1 MKRGQLTMNCLA
13 SWVVF
18 WSVSVPAGSPPSVP
32 GASGPSSLHGGVL
45 KASLQQFLAY
55 GDPDQ
60 ECGGTSR
67 GDGKVSHMSVIVIS
81 LPLETKT
88 NFTVAY
94 LRLPLIATF
103 YSCHVAIYRN
113 HNSKVNLHA
122 KCLCHTTQWQKQE
135 ELYCA
140 WCGVWVLLK
149 WGWFV
154 VHVQSGNTY
163 LSEVTKLVVECP
175 GLFTL

>member
-1 MKRGQLTMNCLA
+1 MNCLA

-18 WSVSVPAGSPPSVP
+18 WSVSVPAGSPPTVP

-60 ECGGTSR
+60 GCGGTSR
-67 GDGKVSHMSVIVIS
+67 GDGKVSHMWSYCHFSSTGDKNKFHCGIS
-81 LPLETKT
+81 QTAPHSYIL
-88 NFTVAY
+88 F
-94 LRLPLIATF
+94 LIR
-103 YSCHVAIYRN
+103 C
-113 HNSKVNLHA
+113 NLQESQFQSEFACQMSMSYHP
-122 KCLCHTTQWQKQE
+122 KQE

-154 VHVQSGNTY
+154 VHVQSANTY
-163 LSEVTKLVVECP
+163 LSEVAKLVVECP